1 MIEGTDTIL
10 DEGYLGYIPLQS
22 QEYNKALYH
31 VARIVNH
38 SGPFVT
44 GQNKYKGSQY
54 NVMVEWLHGDHQVT
68 DKEPLLEMVR
78 QVPEMIVEYAIENK
92 LTDQK

>member
-1 MIEGTDTIL
+1 
-10 DEGYLGYIPLQS
+10 
-22 QEYNKALYH
+22 
-31 VARIVNH
+31 
-38 SGPFVT
+38 
-44 GQNKYKGSQY
+44 
-54 NVMVEWLHGDHQVT
+54 MVEWLHGDHQVT